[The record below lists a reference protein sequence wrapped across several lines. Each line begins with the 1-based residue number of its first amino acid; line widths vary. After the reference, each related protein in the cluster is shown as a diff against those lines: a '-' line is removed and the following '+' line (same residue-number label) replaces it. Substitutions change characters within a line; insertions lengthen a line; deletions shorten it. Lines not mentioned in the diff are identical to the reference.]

1 MQTSRILGVTGRL
14 ITLILLV
21 GCVAGA
27 AFAQQTPEFRLPDAA
42 RPTRYRI
49 DLTILP
55 DQPTF
60 RGRAII
66 SVDLKERTDTI
77 WLNAKDLTI
86 SGMRVR
92 FYGTPMG
99 GDNHPRWRTTD
110 EFLAVILATP
120 IGPGPAEIE
129 IFYTGNLD
137 AKGNAGVYRKMSGG
151 DWYVFTSFTPIDA
164 RRAFPCFDEPG
175 YKAPW
180 ELVLHVKQSETAVAN
195 ASEVSSQNQ
204 PDGMKRVTFALTQ
217 PLASEVVA
225 FAVGPFDVVDA
236 GVAGQ
241 NKVPVRIITP
251 RGRGVEA
258 GPASLATPQ
267 ILERLEQYTGIPYP
281 WDKLD
286 HLALL
291 DLPFGAT
298 ENPGLITYR
307 SDLLL
312 ARPERDTQRRQ
323 QTMRSVMTHELAHQW
338 FGNLVTQAW
347 WNDVWLSEG
356 FATWLEAKISDLER
370 PAFERGMN
378 ITEIRDDTMNGDSV
392 ESRAVRVPIRSRKD
406 ADDVYDR
413 VEYVKAASILQM
425 IEDWIGAEAMQRSL
439 RRYLAEHKFG
449 NATTEDLADAIR
461 REAGVDVSA
470 VLGDFLDRPGAPAVR
485 FSMTDSGAAGK
496 KLVMEESG
504 KPWTIPVCVHVEAM
518 ARRCEVISGARAEI
532 AVKDSPGWIWTNAYG
547 SGYYRSLMAVDLMA
561 GVMEKGY
568 LQMEDTERLAFAGD
582 VEGLTTSGE
591 LPAGESMKT
600 LPRLARDSEPRVKVK
615 ANAIGLKLAAVM
627 PEADRAAF
635 AEWLSKNLGMTMPPA
650 GQGASVETF
659 LRDKP

>member
-180 ELVLHVKQSETAVAN
+180 ELVLHVKRDEVAVAN
-195 ASEVSSQNQ
+195 APEASTQDEA
-204 PDGMKRVTFALTQ
+204 DGMRRVSFPPTQ
-217 PLASEVVA
+217 PLPAEVVA

-241 NKVPVRIITP
+241 KRIPVRIIAP
-251 RGRGVEA
+251 RGRGAEA
-258 GPASLATPQ
+258 AAARTATPLM
-267 ILERLEQYTGIPYP
+267 LERL
-281 WDKLD
+281 
-286 HLALL
+286 
-291 DLPFGAT
+291 
-298 ENPGLITYR
+298 
-307 SDLLL
+307 
-312 ARPERDTQRRQ
+312 
-323 QTMRSVMTHELAHQW
+323 
-338 FGNLVTQAW
+338 
-347 WNDVWLSEG
+347 
-356 FATWLEAKISDLER
+356 
-370 PAFERGMN
+370 
-378 ITEIRDDTMNGDSV
+378 
-392 ESRAVRVPIRSRKD
+392 
-406 ADDVYDR
+406 
-413 VEYVKAASILQM
+413 
-425 IEDWIGAEAMQRSL
+425 
-439 RRYLAEHKFG
+439 
-449 NATTEDLADAIR
+449 
-461 REAGVDVSA
+461 
-470 VLGDFLDRPGAPAVR
+470 
-485 FSMTDSGAAGK
+485 
-496 KLVMEESG
+496 
-504 KPWTIPVCVHVEAM
+504 
-518 ARRCEVISGARAEI
+518 
-532 AVKDSPGWIWTNAYG
+532 
-547 SGYYRSLMAVDLMA
+547 
-561 GVMEKGY
+561 
-568 LQMEDTERLAFAGD
+568 
-582 VEGLTTSGE
+582 
-591 LPAGESMKT
+591 
-600 LPRLARDSEPRVKVK
+600 
-615 ANAIGLKLAAVM
+615 
-627 PEADRAAF
+627 
-635 AEWLSKNLGMTMPPA
+635 
-650 GQGASVETF
+650 GQ
-659 LRDKP
+659 

>member
-1 MQTSRILGVTGRL
+1 MKTSRLLGVAGRL
-14 ITLILLV
+14 ATLVLALA
-21 GCVAGA
+21 CAAGA
-27 AFAQQTPEFRLPDAA
+27 AFAQTAPDFRLPEVA

-60 RGRAII
+60 RGTAII
-66 SVDLKERTDTI
+66 NVELKTKTETI
-77 WLNAKDLTI
+77 WMNAKDLTI
-86 SGMRVR
+86 SEIKV
-92 FYGTPMG
+92 TAG
-99 GDNHPRWRTTD
+99 GATSSAHWRTSD
-110 EFLAVILATP
+110 EFLEVDTAAAV
-120 IGPGPAEIE
+120 GPGPVELAIQ
-129 IFYTGNLD
+129 YTGKLD
-137 AKGNAGVYRKMSGG
+137 EKGNAGVYRKMSGG

-180 ELVLHVKQSETAVAN
+180 EMTLHVKRDQVAVAN
-195 ASEVSSQNQ
+195 APTISTRDEA
-204 PDGMKRVTFALTQ
+204 DGMKRVTFAPTQ

-251 RGRGVEA
+251 RGRGSEA
-258 GPASLATPQ
+258 GPASRATPL

-356 FATWLEAKISDLER
+356 FATWLETKISDLER
-370 PAFERGMN
+370 PEFERGMN
-378 ITEIRDDTMNGDSV
+378 ITEIRDDMINSDST
-392 ESRAVRVPIRSRKD
+392 EARPVRVAITSRKD

-413 VEYVKAASILQM
+413 VEYVKAASVLEM

-449 NATTEDLADAIR
+449 NATTDDLAGAIQH
-461 REAGVDVSA
+461 EAGVDVA
-470 VLGDFLDRPGAPAVR
+470 GVLHDFLDRPGAPTVR
-485 FSMTDSGAAGK
+485 FGTGSFGK
-496 KLVMEESG
+496 GGPMLTMEQAG
-504 KPWTIPVCVHVEAM
+504 KPWTVPVCLHIEDLP
-518 ARRCEVISGARAEI
+518 RRCEVMSGAHAYISLPE
-532 AVKDSPGWIWTNAYG
+532 APGFIWTNAYG
-547 SGYYRSLMAVDLMA
+547 SGYYRSLLPPALLGDVA
-561 GVMEKGY
+561 EKGY
-568 LQMEDTERLAFAGD
+568 FQMQDAERLAFAGD

-591 LPAGESMKT
+591 LPADATMKV
-600 LPRLARDSEPRVKVK
+600 LPRLARDPDARVKVK
-615 ANAIGLKLAAVM
+615 ANATVLKLAAVT
-627 PEADRAAF
+627 PEADRAAY
-635 AEWLSKNLGMTMPPA
+635 AEWLKANLGITVLPA
-650 GQGASVETF
+650 EQGASVEKF
-659 LRDKP
+659 FKDKP